1 MNPLLT
7 LSTCW
12 YNLKSKFPP
21 QQYLLWIDNF
31 LSIVKNFNLVIYT
44 DDKSIADLMDL
55 FKKYHH
61 LINTKIKIIIKPL
74 IDFYGYKY
82 KEQWIRNHKA
92 SPLLLHKH
100 IDWELNMLWC
110 EKVHFVKE
118 TISNKYFETLYY
130 GWCDIGYFRNKNDTI
145 LTMHTK
151 DLLLKG
157 WPNYAK
163 LLTKEFL
170 SVPIHYG
177 CVQNDMSIYDSLK
190 QDIYNHYYTT
200 NINTNDSLI
209 KDIQDIKVI
218 TDKYDVPCFAG
229 GFFILR
235 PNIITQYVQLFD
247 DKLNYYFS
255 NGYFVKDDQTILMD
269 CIFNNPHLFCL
280 HKNKNIYFD
289 NWFMFHQILL

>member
-44 DDKSIADLMDL
+44 DDKSIADLMEL

-82 KEQWIRNHKA
+82 KEEWIRNHKA

-118 TISNKYFETLYY
+118 TISNKYFETLFY

-145 LTMHTK
+145 LTK

-163 LLTKEFL
+163 LLTSEFL

-177 CVQNDMSIYDSLK
+177 CVQNDMTIYESLK
-190 QDIYNHYYTT
+190 EDIYNHYYTT
-200 NINTNDSLI
+200 NDTSINDTQVV
-209 KDIQDIKVI
+209 KTI
-218 TDKYDVPCFAG
+218 TDKYNVPCFAG

-235 PNIITQYVQLFD
+235 PNIITQYVKLFD

-280 HKNKNIYFD
+280 HKNNNIYFD